1 MKYGSMAVA
10 FARFVAFLRQLNGPV
25 AGALGMDWRRFLLFE
40 AFGAAMWVAVW
51 MLFGVYIGEHAT
63 ALLGIARRFWPAAVA
78 VAGLALVGAL
88 VFRARARQRLR

>member
-1 MKYGSMAVA
+1 
-10 FARFVAFLRQLNGPV
+10 
-25 AGALGMDWRRFLLFE
+25 
-40 AFGAAMWVAVW
+40 

>member
-1 MKYGSMAVA
+1 
-10 FARFVAFLRQLNGPV
+10 
-25 AGALGMDWRRFLLFE
+25 MDWRRFVLFE
-40 AFGAAMWVAVW
+40 ALGAALWVAVW

-63 ALLGIARRFWPAAVA
+63 VLLGIARRFWPAALA